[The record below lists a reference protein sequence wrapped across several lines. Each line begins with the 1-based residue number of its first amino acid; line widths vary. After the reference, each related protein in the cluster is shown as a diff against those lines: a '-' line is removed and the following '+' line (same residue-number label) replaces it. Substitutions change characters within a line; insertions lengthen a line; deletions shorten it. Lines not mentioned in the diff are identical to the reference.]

1 MSTTRMYRVT
11 KGHWCYSHRA
21 SMPYEKP
28 TIETYGSVEEFTE
41 NVDDGYGPGA
51 PPPTSGDDG

>member
-1 MSTTRMYRVT
+1 
-11 KGHWCYSHRA
+11 
-21 SMPYEKP
+21 MPYEKP